1 MGSLDLATGAVVMGS
16 VAIALIVIALLGGS
30 WILFNQRNGLF
41 AQISDLSANSTT
53 SCDICNYN
61 VLDSK
66 GDPIP
71 GVYGFNSVYNTYKND
86 VGGGFYLDNAKS
98 KPQLVLKGSAG
109 ARRTTLDSRN

>member
-1 MGSLDLATGAVVMGS
+1 MPLSWGRWPSHSLS
-16 VAIALIVIALLGGS
+16 SRCLGGS

-86 VGGGFYLDNAKS
+86 VGGGFTRTMPKASRNS
-98 KPQLVLKGSAG
+98 FWKGSAG